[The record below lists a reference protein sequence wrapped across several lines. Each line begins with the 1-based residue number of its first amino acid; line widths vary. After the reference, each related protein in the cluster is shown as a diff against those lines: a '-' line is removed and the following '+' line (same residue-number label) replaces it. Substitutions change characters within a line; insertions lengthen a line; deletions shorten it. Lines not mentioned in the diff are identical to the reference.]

1 LERNEQTSE
10 KQEVSRLEVISFYF
24 MSFSKKQHYCSSS
37 HCKIVIPIHGSMG
50 IVTDSGEKKI
60 TSSQF
65 CLLPVRFSY
74 SLCSS
79 ESNENLVVEVPER
92 YIREHLKNQ
101 MDKQNELIW
110 DANLIWQSIKDLL
123 IHEVMQHNHDEAV
136 LLLNYWFHKMMDEPA
151 SVSIRYIHKHY
162 TEKIDVKSLAA
173 MEHYT
178 PSYYCDWFKRKM
190 KMTPLEYIHYL
201 RINRA
206 KELLGDPKLSVLT
219 ISYQLGYEYN
229 ASFTKMFKKY
239 ERRSPSEYRATMH
252 S

>member
-1 LERNEQTSE
+1 MEG
-10 KQEVSRLEVISFYF
+10 IYFYF
-24 MSFSKKQHYCSSS
+24 MSFSKEQHYCSSS
-37 HCKIVIPIHGSMG
+37 HCKIVIPIHGLIS
-50 IVTDSGEKKI
+50 IVTESGEKKL

-65 CLLPVRFSY
+65 CLLPVHFSY
-74 SLCSS
+74 SLRST
-79 ESNENLVVEVPER
+79 ESNENLVIEVPER
-92 YIREHLKNQ
+92 YNNELLKNHI
-101 MDKQNELIW
+101 DEENEFIW

-123 IHEVMQHNHDEAV
+123 VHEVMQNNHDEAV
-136 LLLNYWFHKMMDEPA
+136 LLLNYWFHKMADEPA
-151 SVSIRYIHKHY
+151 NISIRFIHSHY

-190 KMTPLEYIHYL
+190 KMTPLEYIHFL
-201 RINRA
+201 RIHRA

-239 ERRSPSEYRATMH
+239 ERRSPSEYRAAKLL
-252 S
+252 